1 MENFLNLLSY
11 LFYHVIEHL
20 IKNWMALIALCLSY
34 SNYRS
39 NNLPVELIV
48 TPETDWV
55 LSIVLDNGESIYNP
69 NGTLRANIK
78 IINPSNVDVSYFD
91 LIVFDKKRKY
101 QHYYQKQNNIINDL
115 TGREAIAAVQPD
127 GNTILIEVP
136 EADCGVLKA
145 HSMTRMD
152 LIIQTSEITDRLFV
166 AFKVAK
172 KKKLFKANKAGYV
185 NSPYQSFSASFPV
198 ELSKKP
204 HYEDI
209 LKDLHE

>member
-1 MENFLNLLSY
+1 MNFFNFLLCVFKFTSEY
-11 LFYHVIEHL
+11 L
-20 IKNWMALIALCLSY
+20 IKNWIALIALFLSY
-34 SNYRS
+34 SNYRR
-39 NNLPVELIV
+39 NNLQVELIAAPV
-48 TPETDWV
+48 SDWI
-55 LSIVLDNGESIYNP
+55 LSVILDNGENIYNP

-91 LIVFDKKRKY
+91 LIVFDKNRKY

-185 NSPYQSFSASFPV
+185 NSPYKSFSASFPV

>member
-1 MENFLNLLSY
+1 MNFFNFLLCVFKFTSEY
-11 LFYHVIEHL
+11 L
-20 IKNWMALIALCLSY
+20 IKNWIALIALFLSY
-34 SNYRS
+34 SNYRR
-39 NNLPVELIV
+39 NNLQVELIAAPV
-48 TPETDWV
+48 SDWI
-55 LSIVLDNGESIYNP
+55 LSVILDNGESIYNP

-91 LIVFDKKRKY
+91 LIVFDKNRKY

-152 LIIQTSEITDRLFV
+152 LIIQTSEITDRLFCC
-166 AFKVAK
+166 F
-172 KKKLFKANKAGYV
+172 
-185 NSPYQSFSASFPV
+185 
-198 ELSKKP
+198 
-204 HYEDI
+204 
-209 LKDLHE
+209 

>member
-1 MENFLNLLSY
+1 FLWYNLNKNCEVEMNFFNFL
-11 LFYHVIEHL
+11 
-20 IKNWMALIALCLSY
+20 
-34 SNYRS
+34 
-39 NNLPVELIV
+39 
-48 TPETDWV
+48 
-55 LSIVLDNGESIYNP
+55 
-69 NGTLRANIK
+69 
-78 IINPSNVDVSYFD
+78 
-91 LIVFDKKRKY
+91 
-101 QHYYQKQNNIINDL
+101 
-115 TGREAIAAVQPD
+115 
-127 GNTILIEVP
+127 
-136 EADCGVLKA
+136 
-145 HSMTRMD
+145 RMD